1 CAAPWCAGVAL
12 PPQPAKTHTSRTQG
26 AMRRT
31 PRCYADPAR
40 PVRPLPSMAVT
51 VADRV
56 KQDVVVAMKE
66 GDRDRVQ
73 ALRLILSELQKAAKE
88 GDGDE
93 TAVLRRERKRRQE
106 SARAFRD
113 GGRDEL
119 ATAEETEAGIIDAY
133 LPAELSDEELDAIV
147 AGAIAET
154 GAVEMK
160 QMGTAMK
167 AA

>member
-1 CAAPWCAGVAL
+1 
-12 PPQPAKTHTSRTQG
+12 
-26 AMRRT
+26 M
-31 PRCYADPAR
+31 
-40 PVRPLPSMAVT
+40 VRLTVQLPSKVVT

-56 KQDVVVAMKE
+56 KQDVVSAMKE
-66 GDRDRVQ
+66 GDKDRVQ

-119 ATAEETEAGIIDAY
+119 ATAEESEAEIIGTY
-133 LPAELSDEELDAIV
+133 LPAEISDEELDSIV
-147 AGAIAET
+147 AAAIAET

-160 QMGTAMK
+160 QMGVAMK
-167 AA
+167 AAMAKAGGRADGSRVSAKVKEALS

>member
-1 CAAPWCAGVAL
+1 
-12 PPQPAKTHTSRTQG
+12 
-26 AMRRT
+26 
-31 PRCYADPAR
+31 
-40 PVRPLPSMAVT
+40 MAVT

-66 GDRDRVQ
+66 GDKDRVQ

-119 ATAEETEAGIIDAY
+119 ATAEESEAEIIGTY
-133 LPAELSDEELDAIV
+133 LPAELSDAELDSIV
-147 AGAIAET
+147 AEAIAET

-160 QMGTAMK
+160 QMGVAMK
-167 AA
+167 AAMAKVGGRADGSRVSAKVKEALS

>member
-1 CAAPWCAGVAL
+1 
-12 PPQPAKTHTSRTQG
+12 
-26 AMRRT
+26 
-31 PRCYADPAR
+31 
-40 PVRPLPSMAVT
+40 
-51 VADRV
+51 
-56 KQDVVVAMKE
+56 MKE
-66 GDRDRVQ
+66 GNKDRVH

-119 ATAEETEAGIIDAY
+119 ATAEESEAEIIGTY
-133 LPAELSDEELDAIV
+133 LPAEISDEELDSIV
-147 AGAIAET
+147 AAAIAET

-160 QMGTAMK
+160 QMGVAMK
-167 AA
+167 AAMAKVGGRADGSRVSAKVKEALS

>member
-1 CAAPWCAGVAL
+1 
-12 PPQPAKTHTSRTQG
+12 
-26 AMRRT
+26 
-31 PRCYADPAR
+31 
-40 PVRPLPSMAVT
+40 MAVT

-56 KQDVVVAMKE
+56 KQDVVVALKE
-66 GDRDRVQ
+66 GDKDRVQ

-119 ATAEETEAGIIDAY
+119 ATAEESEAEIIGTY
-133 LPAELSDEELDAIV
+133 LPAEISDEELDSIV
-147 AGAIAET
+147 AAAIAET

-160 QMGTAMK
+160 QMGVAMK
-167 AA
+167 AAMAKVGGRADGSRVSAKVKEALS

>member
-1 CAAPWCAGVAL
+1 
-12 PPQPAKTHTSRTQG
+12 
-26 AMRRT
+26 
-31 PRCYADPAR
+31 
-40 PVRPLPSMAVT
+40 MAVT

-66 GDRDRVQ
+66 GDKDRVQ

-119 ATAEETEAGIIDAY
+119 ATAEESEAEIIGTY
-133 LPAELSDEELDAIV
+133 LPAEISDGELDSIV
-147 AGAIAET
+147 AAAIAET

-160 QMGTAMK
+160 QMGVAMK
-167 AA
+167 AAMAKVGGRADGSRVSAKVKEALS

>member
-1 CAAPWCAGVAL
+1 
-12 PPQPAKTHTSRTQG
+12 
-26 AMRRT
+26 
-31 PRCYADPAR
+31 
-40 PVRPLPSMAVT
+40 VT

-66 GDRDRVQ
+66 GDKDRVQ

-106 SARAFRD
+106 SARAFRE

-119 ATAEETEAGIIDAY
+119 ATAEEAEADIINAY
-133 LPAELSDEELDAIV
+133 LPARAQRRRARLDSSRRRSRRRARWR
-147 AGAIAET
+147 
-154 GAVEMK
+154 
-160 QMGTAMK
+160 
-167 AA
+167 

>member
-1 CAAPWCAGVAL
+1 
-12 PPQPAKTHTSRTQG
+12 
-26 AMRRT
+26 M
-31 PRCYADPAR
+31 
-40 PVRPLPSMAVT
+40 T

-56 KQDVVVAMKE
+56 KQDVVLAMKE
-66 GDRDRVQ
+66 GDKDRVQ

-113 GGRDEL
+113 GGRAEL
-119 ATAEETEAGIIDAY
+119 ATAEETEAEIIGAY
-133 LPAELSDEELDAIV
+133 LPAELSDEELDSIV
-147 AGAIAET
+147 AEAIAET

-160 QMGTAMK
+160 QMGVAMK
-167 AA
+167 AAMGKVGGRADGSRVSAKVKEALS

>member
-1 CAAPWCAGVAL
+1 
-12 PPQPAKTHTSRTQG
+12 
-26 AMRRT
+26 
-31 PRCYADPAR
+31 
-40 PVRPLPSMAVT
+40 MAVT

-106 SARAFRD
+106 SARAFRE

-119 ATAEETEAGIIDAY
+119 ATAEEAEADIINAY
-133 LPAELSDEELDAIV
+133 LPAELSDDELDSIV
-147 AGAIAET
+147 AEAIAET

-160 QMGTAMK
+160 QMGVAMK
-167 AA
+167 AAMAKVGGRADGSRVSAKVKEALA

>member
-1 CAAPWCAGVAL
+1 
-12 PPQPAKTHTSRTQG
+12 
-26 AMRRT
+26 
-31 PRCYADPAR
+31 
-40 PVRPLPSMAVT
+40 VT

-56 KQDVVVAMKE
+56 KQDVVLAMKG
-66 GDRDRVQ
+66 GDKDRVQ

-106 SARAFRD
+106 SARAFRE

-119 ATAEETEAGIIDAY
+119 ATAEEAEAEIIGTY
-133 LPAELSDEELDAIV
+133 LPAELSDSELDSIV
-147 AGAIAET
+147 AAAIAET

-160 QMGTAMK
+160 QMGVAMK
-167 AA
+167 AAMAHVGGRADGSRVSAKVKEALS